1 LTNATK
7 RVIFILEAKSMNVSN
22 YFDYNATTPVDP
34 RVLERML
41 PFFTERFFNPSSFYR
56 QAGEVLADME
66 GARAELA
73 KLIGATPDEILFC
86 GSGTESD
93 NLAILGS
100 ARHKGS
106 GHIITSAIEH
116 PAVLNTCKQ
125 LQKEGFG
132 LTILPIDSHGFVSP
146 EDLKKALRPDTILVS
161 IMWANNEIGSIQP
174 IAELAKITREHG
186 ALFHTDAV
194 QAVGKLPV
202 DVEAIGIDLL
212 SFSAHKIY
220 GPKGLGL
227 LYKRRGL
234 RLKALVFGG
243 GHEKGLRSGT
253 ENVAAIV
260 GAGEAARLLSAEM
273 ADDAMRLRQ
282 WRDHL
287 QEQILAVIPQV
298 LINGDQEPRLANTL
312 NISIRHIEGESMLA
326 MLEQFGLALSSGSA
340 CSSKSLDPSHVLLA
354 LGRAHEDAHGSLR
367 ISMGR
372 FTNETDIKQLLTHLP
387 PVAAR
392 LRQISPF
399 WRNQQPQG

>member
-1 LTNATK
+1 
-7 RVIFILEAKSMNVSN
+7 MNVPN

-41 PFFTERFFNPSSFYR
+41 PFFSERFFNPSSFYR
-56 QAGEVLADME
+56 QAGEAMAEME
-66 GARAELA
+66 AARAEIA
-73 KLIGATPDEILFC
+73 RLIGATPDELFFC

-100 ARHKGS
+100 ANLKGK

-116 PAVLNTCKQ
+116 PAVLNTCRQ
-125 LQKEGFG
+125 LQKEGFDVSF
-132 LTILPIDSHGFVSP
+132 LPIDGHGFVNP
-146 EDLKKALRPDTILVS
+146 DDLKKLLRADTILVS
-161 IMWANNEIGSIQP
+161 VMWANNEIGTIQP
-174 IAELAKITREHG
+174 IPELARISREHG

-194 QAVGKLPV
+194 QAVGKIDI
-202 DVEAIGIDLL
+202 DVEQAGIDFL

-220 GPKGLGL
+220 GPKGLGM

-234 RLKALVFGG
+234 RLKPLVWGG

-260 GAGEAARLLSAEM
+260 GAGEAARLLALEMKEESA
-273 ADDAMRLRQ
+273 RLRQ

-287 QEQILAVIPQV
+287 QEQILAEIPQV
-298 LINGDQEPRLANTL
+298 LVNGDQEPRLANTL
-312 NISIRHIEGESMLA
+312 NLSIRHIEGESMLA
-326 MLEQFGLALSSGSA
+326 MLEQHGLALSSGSA

-354 LGRAHEDAHGSLR
+354 LGRSHEDSHGSLR
-367 ISMGR
+367 ISTGR
-372 FTNETDIKQLLTHLP
+372 FTSETDIKQLLTQLP
-387 PVAAR
+387 PAVAR

-399 WRNQQPQG
+399 WRDQSS